1 MIHQTRVIK
10 CSKLKREALGLT
22 FVPYPGELGQ
32 TIYHTISAEA
42 WNEWLNYLTILI
54 NEKRLDV
61 SQADVKLALEQEMK
75 QFLQLE
81 HK

>member
-10 CSKLKREALGLT
+10 CNKLNREALGLT

-32 TIYHTISAEA
+32 TIYHKISEEA

-61 SQADVKLALEQEMK
+61 SQPDVKSTLEQEMK
-75 QFLQLE
+75 KFLQL
-81 HK
+81 